1 MFENLT
7 GTRLALVI
15 YFGGYFLYVI
25 PAVIWGWSQHIE
37 PFFGF
42 VLWQAVV
49 YGPLWPFVM
58 SARAFAVVAPLLTGG
73 A

>member
-49 YGPLWPFVM
+49 YGPL
-58 SARAFAVVAPLLTGG
+58 
-73 A
+73 